1 MVQINNISDMMG
13 EVNKESSIQ
22 ALGSK
27 TGVNLD
33 PSVIS
38 KMAILAI
45 PLILRALSKN
55 AESKAGKDSLSDALE
70 QHKGKTK
77 DVTSIEDVIS
87 KADTADG
94 EKILD
99 HAFGDKDK
107 VVDQIAAQTGLGKSD
122 VAKVL
127 ASMAPMILGVLADKK
142 DTDGLDAD
150 GVANQTDIFTK
161 EAEKNASSNFD
172 ITDLF
177 PKQGGSTP
185 NPTSG
190 GLGGILG
197 SILGHL
203 F

>member
-1 MVQINNISDMMG
+1 MVQINNISEMMG

-55 AESKAGKDSLSDALE
+55 AESKEGKDSLSDALE
-70 QHKGKTK
+70 QHKGKSK
-77 DVTSIEDVIS
+77 DVKSIEDVIS
-87 KADTADG
+87 KADTDDG
-94 EKILD
+94 DKILG

-122 VAKVL
+122 VSKVL
-127 ASMAPMILGVLADKK
+127 ASMAPMILEMLADKK
-142 DTDGLDAD
+142 AAEGLDSD
-150 GVANQTDIFTK
+150 GVANQTDIFRK
-161 EAEKNASSNFD
+161 EAEEKASSNFD

-177 PKQGGSTP
+177 PKQAGAKPAS
-185 NPTSG
+185 TSG

-197 SILGHL
+197 NILGGL

>member
-1 MVQINNISDMMG
+1 MVQINDISEMMG
-13 EVNKESSIQ
+13 ELNKESSIQ

-27 TGVNLD
+27 TGVD
-33 PSVIS
+33 AS
-38 KMAILAI
+38 ILPKLAVVAI

-70 QHKGKTK
+70 KHKGQTK
-77 DVTSIEDVIS
+77 DVSSIEDVF
-87 KADTADG
+87 KKVDTDDG
-94 EKILD
+94 DKILD

-107 VVDQIAAQTGLGKSD
+107 VVDQIAVQTGISKSE

-127 ASMAPMILGVLADKK
+127 ASMAPMILGMLADKK
-142 DTDGLDAD
+142 DAD
-150 GVANQTDIFTK
+150 GVAKQTDIFSK
-161 EAEKNASSNFD
+161 QAEETATSNFD

-177 PKQGGSTP
+177 PKQSGTTTP
-185 NPTSG
+185 SATG

-197 SILGHL
+197 SILGNL

>member
-1 MVQINNISDMMG
+1 MVQINDISEMMG
-13 EVNKESSIQ
+13 ELNKESSIQ

-27 TGVNLD
+27 TGVD
-33 PSVIS
+33 AS
-38 KMAILAI
+38 ILPKLAVVAI

-70 QHKGKTK
+70 KHKGQTK
-77 DVTSIEDVIS
+77 DVSSIEDVF
-87 KADTADG
+87 KKVDTDDG
-94 EKILD
+94 DKILD

-107 VVDQIAAQTGLGKSD
+107 VVDQIAAQTGISKSE

-127 ASMAPMILGVLADKK
+127 ASMAPMILGMLADKK
-142 DTDGLDAD
+142 DAD
-150 GVANQTDIFTK
+150 GVAKQTDIFSK
-161 EAEKNASSNFD
+161 QAEETATSNFD

-177 PKQGGSTP
+177 PKQSGTTTP
-185 NPTSG
+185 SATG

-197 SILGHL
+197 SILGNL

>member
-27 TGVNLD
+27 TGVNPD

-45 PLILRALSKN
+45 SLILRALSKN
-55 AESKAGKDSLSDALE
+55 VESKAGKDSLSDALE

-127 ASMAPMILGVLADKK
+127 ASMAPMILGMLADKK
-142 DTDGLDAD
+142 DADGLDAD

-161 EAEKNASSNFD
+161 EAEKNASNNFD

-177 PKQGGSTP
+177 PKQGGTTQT
-185 NPTSG
+185 PTSG
-190 GLGGILG
+190 GVGGILG
-197 SILGHL
+197 SILGNL

>member
-27 TGVNLD
+27 TGLNLD

-87 KADTADG
+87 KTDTADG

-99 HAFGDKDK
+99 HAFGDKGK
-107 VVDQIAAQTGLGKSD
+107 VVDQIAAQTGIGKEE

-127 ASMAPMILGVLADKK
+127 ASMAPMILGMLADKK
-142 DTDGLDAD
+142 DAEGLDAD

-161 EAEKNASSNFD
+161 EAEKHASSNFD

-177 PKQGGSTP
+177 PKQGGATQTP
-185 NPTSG
+185 ASG

-197 SILGHL
+197 SILGNL

>member
-1 MVQINNISDMMG
+1 MLQINDISEMMG
-13 EVNKESSIQ
+13 ELNKESSIQ

-27 TGVNLD
+27 TGVD
-33 PSVIS
+33 AS
-38 KMAILAI
+38 ILPKLAVVAI

-70 QHKGKTK
+70 KHKGQTK
-77 DVTSIEDVIS
+77 DVSSIEDVF
-87 KADTADG
+87 KKVDTDDG
-94 EKILD
+94 DKILD

-107 VVDQIAAQTGLGKSD
+107 VVDQIAAQTGISKSE

-127 ASMAPMILGVLADKK
+127 ASMAPMILGMLADKK
-142 DTDGLDAD
+142 DAD
-150 GVANQTDIFTK
+150 GVAKQTDIFSK
-161 EAEKNASSNFD
+161 QAEETATSNFD

-177 PKQGGSTP
+177 PKQSGTTTP
-185 NPTSG
+185 SATG

-197 SILGHL
+197 SILGNL

>member
-13 EVNKESSIQ
+13 ELNKKDSIQ

-27 TGVNLD
+27 TGLKLD

-55 AESKAGKDSLSDALE
+55 AESKEGKDSLSNALE
-70 QHKGKTK
+70 QHKGTTK
-77 DVTSIEDVIS
+77 DVKSIEDIIS
-87 KADTADG
+87 KADTDDG
-94 EKILD
+94 DKILD

-107 VVDQIAAQTGLGKSD
+107 VVDQIAAQTGLGKAD
-122 VAKVL
+122 VGKVL
-127 ASMAPMILGVLADKK
+127 ASMAPMILGMLADKK
-142 DTDGLDAD
+142 NADGLDAD
-150 GVANQTDIFTK
+150 GVAKQTDIFTK
-161 EAEKNASSNFD
+161 EAEKTASSNFD

-177 PKQGGSTP
+177 PKQSGSTQAP
-185 NPTSG
+185 ASG

-197 SILGHL
+197 SILGNL